1 METWAIVTLVL
12 GTSAISA
19 LLTFFIT
26 KMQVSHSDKRLE
38 TELERTREADERQ
51 RRWEVRS
58 KPLLKLRDELA
69 IMATKLEKLAK
80 RGKSFTP
87 IKTGEQEEEAQKQ
100 ALNDWDDYVKGEHLE
115 KVLYSQFDIEILNR
129 VREIP
134 NEYLDIY
141 STTVTFK
148 EGLSAREFG
157 EAAGAAEEK
166 LRPKVAE
173 VQELISKRLE
183 EL

>member
-12 GTSAISA
+12 GASAISSLSA
-19 LLTFFIT
+19 LFVT
-26 KMQVSHSDKRLE
+26 KKQIKHSDKRLE
-38 TELERTREADERQ
+38 KQLQREREADDRQ
-51 RRWEVRS
+51 RRWVVES
-58 KPLLKLRDELA
+58 EPLLKLRDELA

-87 IKTGEQEEEAQKQ
+87 IKTGEQEEEALKQ

-129 VREIP
+129 VREIR

-157 EAAGAAEEK
+157 EAARAAEEK

-173 VQELISKRLE
+173 VQELINKRLK

>member
-1 METWAIVTLVL
+1 MEGWLYGL
-12 GTSAISA
+12 FA
-19 LLTFFIT
+19 LLGVVFGGLFSYLGMKKQLKQQGEID
-26 KMQVSHSDKRLE
+26 S
-38 TELERTREADERQ
+38 RQ
-51 RRWEVRS
+51 WRRKVRS
-58 KPLLKLRDELA
+58 EPLLKLRNELA

-87 IKTGEQEEEAQKQ
+87 IKTGEQEEEARKQ

-129 VREIP
+129 VREIR

-157 EAAGAAEEK
+157 EAARAAEEK

-173 VQELISKRLE
+173 VQELINKRLK